1 VKKSIVII
9 IIGVLCL
16 SMSSVFS
23 TKANTTFVPNGIVYS
38 IPITLTNTQSM
49 ATPTPYQQMISVDSS
64 KYSGYEAPNLK
75 NVEFFDSS
83 GTVIY
88 SWLESGAASSSTN
101 TIYWLNLPNGIA
113 AKSSVTIYLGF
124 ASPTTNLLNGQ
135 AIGEAPTLSSNYGQY
150 DNGRN
155 VFAFYDNFA
164 GTTLSTLWVDNSA
177 QTKNTFTIDNGIA
190 AQPAQA
196 FNNWTSINSVK
207 TFSQGVTEFY
217 GTIPT
222 GDNGAA
228 TFDGVLV
235 GLICQTGWDSMIG
248 CVAGSYG
255 LITKDGGNWNTAE
268 GLSFG
273 TASIYSLIIPSA
285 TSSLRMAQV
294 NYAATISGNS
304 NPLTLPQ
311 PIGLQNQRR
320 SGLALGPIY
329 WIRERAYPPNS
340 VVPSVAING
349 QSSSTPQSNNIF
361 SNPLV
366 IAAIIAAI
374 LAGVGAAVFYFVIAG
389 DGGEA
394 GSAGTGVVGGAVGSA
409 SGTEG
414 SGGAGS
420 GGGAGSSG
428 GEGEGSGGS
437 GSNDTYHEYAHSEQD
452 NLMLRTIGNTEQYN
466 PAQDDYVCSREPT
479 SPDFSNTQS
488 QVPQTN
494 QTRTQTLRETQ
505 ERVETGGVSSE
516 SQSLQSGSLGSVEA
530 PANLLSHLRGVASGQ
545 RDSNGNGRGNND
557 ASNQSNNSQSSS
569 DSGGEQSGGEPSS
582 DSGSA

>member
-1 VKKSIVII
+1 MKKSIVAII
-9 IIGVLCL
+9 IIVLCL

-23 TKANTTFVPNGIVYS
+23 PKANATSVPNGIVYS

-88 SWLESGAASSSTN
+88 SWLESGAESSSTN

-135 AIGEAPTLSSNYGQY
+135 TIGEAPTLSSTYGQY

-164 GTTLSTLWVDNSA
+164 GNTLSNLWLDNSA
-177 QTKNTFTIDNGIA
+177 QTKNTFTIDNGITVA
-190 AQPAQA
+190 PAQA
-196 FNNWTSINSVK
+196 FNNWTSINSVN

-222 GDNGAA
+222 GDGTA

-235 GLICQTGWDSMIG
+235 GLICQSGWDSMIG

-273 TASIYSLIIPSA
+273 TANIYSLYVPSA
-285 TSSLRMAQV
+285 TSSMRLAEV
-294 NYAATISGNS
+294 NYGSTISGNS

-320 SGLALGPIY
+320 SGLTLGPIF
-329 WIRERAYPPNS
+329 WIRERAYPPNG
-340 VVPSVAING
+340 VMPEALVNG
-349 QSSSTPQSNNIF
+349 QTSSTPQSNSVF

-366 IAAIIAAI
+366 VAAIIGVI
-374 LAGVGAAVFYFVIAG
+374 LAGIGAAAYYGIIAK
-389 DGGEA
+389 GGSAAASAGAKVTGAADSPAGSGTGNLGSPIIDNSNFLDSLFNANTAVGVTNQARDVGEGADSSIRNSGSLSVDDSSFLDSLYNSSTPTSVDPSRA
-394 GSAGTGVVGGAVGSA
+394 GSADSERVGSVP
-409 SGTEG
+409 
-414 SGGAGS
+414 
-420 GGGAGSSG
+420 SSG
-428 GEGEGSGGS
+428 RVDVR
-437 GSNDTYHEYAHSEQD
+437 NDYFLND
-452 NLMLRTIGNTEQYN
+452 LR
-466 PAQDDYVCSREPT
+466 DDRLYLDDDT
-479 SPDFSNTQS
+479 SPGEIIG
-488 QVPQTN
+488 
-494 QTRTQTLRETQ
+494 TL
-505 ERVETGGVSSE
+505 
-516 SQSLQSGSLGSVEA
+516 LQSE
-530 PANLLSHLRGVASGQ
+530 
-545 RDSNGNGRGNND
+545 
-557 ASNQSNNSQSSS
+557 
-569 DSGGEQSGGEPSS
+569 GGFACIPFL
-582 DSGSA
+582 